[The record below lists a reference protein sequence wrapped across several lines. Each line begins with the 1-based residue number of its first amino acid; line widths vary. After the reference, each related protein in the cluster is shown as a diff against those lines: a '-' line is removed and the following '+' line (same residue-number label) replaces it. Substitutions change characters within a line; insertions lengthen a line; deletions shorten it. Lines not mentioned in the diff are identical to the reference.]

1 MSHGQVIQGG
11 PHGPKQLV
19 QVALK
24 EGDSIQM
31 QLLEALQP
39 EELRD
44 EPGDEM
50 PPLLWGDKVIF
61 MDAGEGE
68 LVQVPH
74 VAQVRSQ
81 VKQESWVAGEKKA
94 QSFCILQAHLSESL
108 LLQWDGD

>member
-1 MSHGQVIQGG
+1 M
-11 PHGPKQLV
+11 QLV

-31 QLLEALQP
+31 QLLEALQL
-39 EELRD
+39 EELRG

-68 LVQVPH
+68 LAQVPH
-74 VAQVRSQ
+74 MAPARSQ
-81 VKQESWVAGEKKA
+81 VK
-94 QSFCILQAHLSESL
+94 
-108 LLQWDGD
+108 